1 MGHKV
6 VVFDISVVRALWE
19 TRVKKHKAWQ
29 KKEAE
34 RLERSAL
41 EKIKEEWNFVYEC
54 RKKGIPQAQYCK
66 NGVIDTSVRLLDKIE
81 RNSRE
86 RQSALAKD
94 RGKPSS
100 PFVFELSGEHW
111 KELPDSLKEQTHL
124 KEWHIHNTLIQ
135 IIPAYIQLFQAMRIL
150 DLPKNQITHLPAEIG
165 CLKNLK
171 ELNVSFNHLKSIPPE
186 LGDCENLERLDCSGN
201 LELMELPFEALV
213 VAHTC
218 NPSYSGGRDQED
230 CHSKPA
236 RLSNLKQVTFV
247 DISANKFSSVPI
259 CVLRMCNLQ
268 WLDISNNSLNDLPQ
282 DIDRLEE
289 LQSFLLYKNRLT
301 YLPYALLNLKKL
313 TLLVVSG
320 DHLVE
325 IPTALCDS
333 STPLKFISLMDNPI
347 DQTQRDDGD
356 EVMESE
362 QDRQHF
368 DKEFMKAYIED
379 LKERESVPSY
389 TTKVSFSLQL

>member
-6 VVFDISVVRALWE
+6 VVFDISAVRGLWE

-41 EKIKEEWNFVYEC
+41 EKIKEEWNFVAEC
-54 RKKGIPQAQYCK
+54 KRKGIPQAAYCK
-66 NGVIDTSVRLLDKIE
+66 NGFVDTSARLLDKVE
-81 RNSRE
+81 RNSLVGR
-86 RQSALAKD
+86 SALSKE
-94 RGKPSS
+94 RRRSS
-100 PFVFELSGEHW
+100 LFVLELSGEQW
-111 KELPDSLKEQTHL
+111 KELPESLKEQTHL
-124 KEWHIHNTLIQ
+124 KEWHISNTLIQ
-135 IIPAYIQLFQAMRIL
+135 TIPTYIELFQAMRIL
-150 DLPKNQITHLPAEIG
+150 DLPKNQLSCLPVEIG

-171 ELNVSFNHLKSIPPE
+171 ELNVSFNHLKSIPAE
-186 LGDCENLERLDCSGN
+186 LGDCENLEKLDFSGN
-201 LELMELPFEALV
+201 LELTELPFE
-213 VAHTC
+213 
-218 NPSYSGGRDQED
+218 
-230 CHSKPA
+230 
-236 RLSNLKQVTFV
+236 LSNLKQVTFV

-259 CVLRMCNLQ
+259 CILRMCNLQ

-289 LQSFLLYKNRLT
+289 LQSFLLYKNKLT
-301 YLPYALLNLKKL
+301 YLPQALLNLKKL

-325 IPTALCDS
+325 FPSALCDA
-333 STPLKFISLMDNPI
+333 STPVKFVSLMDNPI
-347 DQTQRDDGD
+347 DNTKCQDGK
-356 EVMESE
+356 EVTESE

-379 LKERESVPSY
+379 LKEREYVPSY